1 MTVRKTCAKCGH
13 TARVVLYALATCPR
27 CGALY
32 AKTDEAQAAAQAAAR
47 RAGRRK
53 LALLE
58 LAAVAVVVVTGAA
71 WLARAYVERQ
81 ELRVAVDD
89 IVRWGAVMADGDAA
103 AAQRAALGPER
114 IRAER
119 LKYRVTVT
127 ASRSGAQVATIE
139 VTNGSAVTLPYLTL
153 ETRRYLNGVLAGA
166 VQAPIV
172 ITGGVKPGQSR
183 QFAYA
188 PAGDMRA
195 TAWSVALAPVAQ
207 DGGSPSGL
215 AELRGATGA
224 EKLAANCPAVD
235 LAAAEAALQRIGSF
249 DPSALD
255 LQLKEAAEPLARA
268 HGESFVRAVAA
279 IGACRNAL
287 LTPLTVRRHD
297 GGEFAVFASEDGW
310 VRLY

>member
-1 MTVRKTCAKCGH
+1 MTVRKTCLKCGH
-13 TARVVLYALATCPR
+13 TASVVLYGLATCPR

-32 AKTDEAQAAAQAAAR
+32 VKTDEAHAAAQAAAG

-53 LALLE
+53 LVLLQLVAVALLV
-58 LAAVAVVVVTGAA
+58 LAGATWFA
-71 WLARAYVERQ
+71 KSYLERQ
-81 ELRVAVDD
+81 ELRAAVDD
-89 IVRWGAVMADGDAA
+89 VVRHGAIIADGDAA
-103 AAQRAALGPER
+103 AARRAALGEAR
-114 IRAER
+114 ILAER
-119 LKYRVTVT
+119 LKYRVTIT
-127 ASRSGAQVATIE
+127 ASRRGGDSATIE

-153 ETRRYLNGVLAGA
+153 QTRRYLNGALVGA
-166 VQAPIV
+166 TQGPIV
-172 ITGGVKPGQSR
+172 IAGGIAPGHTR

-207 DGGSPSGL
+207 DGGSPAGL
-215 AELRGATGA
+215 AELRGAAGA
-224 EKLAANCPAVD
+224 EKLAANCQAVD
-235 LAAAEAALQRIGSF
+235 LAAAEAALQRIGAF
-249 DPSALD
+249 DAAGLD

-268 HGESFVRAVAA
+268 HGEAFVRPVAA

-287 LTPLTVRRHD
+287 LTALTVRRHD